1 MLKDDSIN
9 GKNVTKFTS
18 KHYWCRSTIFQSFSV
33 FGIQIKVIASESNP
47 TYNLGSVVNKKIF
60 RRDIQLFEN
69 YS

>member
-47 TYNLGSVVNKKIF
+47 TYNLGSVKNKKIF

>member
-47 TYNLGSVVNKKIF
+47 THNL
-60 RRDIQLFEN
+60 L
-69 YS
+69 